1 MARAALTLSIVSAL
15 ALAAGVVPPGQA
27 WAQKVI
33 AKDGRE
39 LPDWSGVWQMVGNT
53 VFDQATKNPPNGV
66 AGLPGTKE
74 AVPYNAEWQKKYEA
88 NMARVAVDRFPDP
101 VTTCSTPSG
110 WPRDLNTPDTN
121 EFVVRPEQ
129 SWILTENGPNVVR
142 IYTDGRP
149 HLSPDEIWPT
159 YSGDSVGHWEGDTL
173 VFDTIGVKGWPSQII
188 DRTGAISSDKLHTV
202 TRMRKVDA
210 KTIEADMTL
219 DDPEAFTKPW
229 HVVKRF
235 RKLPD
240 GTRAFDYVCAE
251 NQRNV
256 VTPSGK
262 TLTLDTSGKPIDKET
277 N

>member
-1 MARAALTLSIVSAL
+1 MTRAAPLLALTSAL
-15 ALAAGVVPPGQA
+15 AMLAAAAPGEA
-27 WAQKVI
+27 WAQKVV
-33 AKDGRE
+33 AKDGHE
-39 LPDWSGVWQMVGNT
+39 LPDWSGVWQMIGNT
-53 VFDQATKNPPNGV
+53 VFDQATKSPANGV
-66 AGLPGTKE
+66 AGLPGTTE
-74 AVPYNAEWQKKYEA
+74 GVPYNAEWRKKYEA

-149 HLSPDEIWPT
+149 HLSDDEIWPT

-173 VFDTIGVKGWPSQII
+173 VFDTIGVKGWPAQII
-188 DRTGAISSDKLHTV
+188 DRTGAISSDQLHVV

-219 DDPEAFTKPW
+219 DDPVAFTKPW

-235 RKLPD
+235 RKLPE
-240 GTRAFDYVCAE
+240 GSRAYDYVCAE

-262 TLTLDTSGKPIDKET
+262 TLTLDTKGNVIDKDR

>member
-1 MARAALTLSIVSAL
+1 MARATLALSLVSAL
-15 ALAAGVVPPGQA
+15 ALAAGAAAPGAA

-33 AKDGRE
+33 AKDGHE
-39 LPDWSGVWQMVGNT
+39 LPDWSGVWQMNGNT
-53 VFDQATKNPPNGV
+53 VFDQQTKSPKNGV
-66 AGLPGTKE
+66 AGLPGTTE
-74 AVPYNAEWQKKYEA
+74 AIPYNAAWQKKYDA
-88 NMARVAVDRFPDP
+88 NKARVAIDRFPDP
-101 VTTCSTPSG
+101 VTTCGTPSG

-121 EFVVRPEQ
+121 EFIVRPEQ
-129 SWILTENGPNVVR
+129 SWIVTENGPTVVR

-149 HLSPDEIWPT
+149 HLSDDEIWPT
-159 YSGDSVGHWEGDTL
+159 YSGDSVGQWEGDTL
-173 VFDTIGVKGWPSQII
+173 VFDTIGVKGWPGQII

-219 DDPEAFTKPW
+219 DDPVAFTKPW

-240 GTRAFDYVCAE
+240 GTRAYDYVCAE

-262 TLTLDTSGKPIDKET
+262 TLTLDENGKIIDKDR

>member
-1 MARAALTLSIVSAL
+1 MKRASAAGLALAL
-15 ALAAGVVPPGQA
+15 ALAAGSAIPGQV

-33 AKDGRE
+33 AKDGHE

-53 VFDQATKNPPNGV
+53 VFDQATKTPANGV
-66 AGLPGTKE
+66 AGLPGTTE
-74 AVPYNAEWQKKYEA
+74 AVPYNAEWRKKYEA
-88 NMARVAVDRFPDP
+88 NMARVAADRFPDP
-101 VTTCSTPSG
+101 VTACSTPSG
-110 WPRDLNTPDTN
+110 FPRDLNTPDTN

-149 HLSPDEIWPT
+149 HLTPDEIWPT

-173 VFDTIGVKGWPSQII
+173 VFDTIGVKGWPYQII
-188 DRTGAISSDKLHTV
+188 DRTGAISSDQLHVV
-202 TRMRKVDA
+202 TRMRKIDD

-219 DDPEAFTKPW
+219 TDPVAFTGPW

-235 RKLPD
+235 RKLPV
-240 GTRAFDYVCAE
+240 GSRAYDYVCAE

-262 TLTLDTSGKPIDKET
+262 TLTLGTDGKPIDKDT

>member
-1 MARAALTLSIVSAL
+1 MSRAPLIGLVLAAALIAPMVPG
-15 ALAAGVVPPGQA
+15 AAQ
-27 WAQKVI
+27 AQKVI
-33 AKDGRE
+33 AKDGHE

-53 VFDQATKNPPNGV
+53 VFDQDTKSPKNGV
-66 AGLPGTKE
+66 AGLPGTTE
-74 AVPYNAEWQKKYEA
+74 AIPYNAEWRKKYEA
-88 NMARVAVDRFPDP
+88 NMARVAIDRFPDP

-149 HLSPDEIWPT
+149 HLSPDDIWPT

-173 VFDTIGVKGWPSQII
+173 VFDTIGVKGWPYQII
-188 DRTGAISSDKLHTV
+188 DRTGAISSDQLHTV
-202 TRMRKVDA
+202 TRMRKIDA
-210 KTIEADMTL
+210 NTIEADITL
-219 DDPEAFTKPW
+219 TDPAAFTGPW

-235 RKLPD
+235 RKLKD
-240 GTRAFDYVCAE
+240 GSRVFDYVCAE

-262 TLTLDTSGKPIDKET
+262 TLTLDTSGKPIDKDT

>member
-1 MARAALTLSIVSAL
+1 MARAALALALTSTL
-15 ALAAGVVPPGQA
+15 ALAAASAPWAAHAQQVV
-27 WAQKVI
+27 
-33 AKDGRE
+33 AKDGHV
-39 LPDWSGVWQMVGNT
+39 LPDWSGVWQMIGNT
-53 VFDQATKNPPNGV
+53 VFDQATKTPPNGV
-66 AGLPGTKE
+66 AGLPNTRE
-74 AVPYNAEWQKKYEA
+74 AIPYNAEWQKKYEDNIA
-88 NMARVAVDRFPDP
+88 KVAIDRFPDK
-101 VTTCSTPSG
+101 VTICGTPSG

-129 SWILTENGPNVVR
+129 SWIITENGPNVVR

-173 VFDTIGVKGWPSQII
+173 VFDTIGVKGWPDQII

-202 TRMRKVDA
+202 TRMRKVDD
-210 KTIEADMTL
+210 KTIEADITL
-219 DDPEAFTKPW
+219 DDPVAFTRPW

-235 RKLPD
+235 RKLPN
-240 GTRAFDYVCAE
+240 GTRAYDYACAE
-251 NQRNV
+251 NNRNV

-262 TLTLDTSGKPIDKET
+262 TLTLGTDGKPIDKDT